1 MCRRLRRYDSDDAP
15 SSEILEVVNAQLS
28 TEDSGVVSAEASTT
42 VCGQSVVVDLDG
54 IAEATVLAEFS
65 MLQCLHHADRR
76 HKGIV
81 QSAG

>member
-1 MCRRLRRYDSDDAP
+1 MCRRLCRYDSDDA
-15 SSEILEVVNAQLS
+15 SCSEILEVVNAQLS
-28 TEDSGVVSAEASTT
+28 TEDSGVVSAQASTT

-54 IAEATVLAEFS
+54 IAKAAVLAEFS
-65 MLQCLHHADRR
+65 MLQSLHHADRG